1 MELKTFDT
9 ILTTICDSFD
19 SLIAPRTIARSNTNI
34 IYLIFKAAA
43 KGYEIIN
50 NVCVVLSNKFD
61 PLYCSEDDLISSAN
75 IVGTE
80 RHKGSATG
88 LHITVTNNGSASVTL
103 LAGLYT
109 YALDDDT
116 KFEFEVMENTVIA
129 SGSHISFI
137 AMSEKIGRYPV
148 TAQTTITVTS
158 EQPVSSDLV
167 FSCTDNAALLGLF
180 EETDLEFRERINSKT
195 DRQNSMVELESE
207 IRNLPYIFDCKVKF
221 NPMSTEIEFEGYTI
235 PAYTLAI
242 FYSGEVKKEIA
253 EKVCE
258 KIICPTLQTA
268 DSVEVFY
275 ENDVFVGGKYG
286 VHLIPFAKTQ
296 YAVELIYK
304 INKTYANEYDI
315 QNEIRTVLFN
325 TFVSEKHVDYIKE
338 DDFYNAI
345 EALGITGIELLGVN
359 LKYNNSN
366 VNYIEIPSSRIPELT
381 NVIFTP
387 VSQE

>member
-1 MELKTFDT
+1 MELKTFDA

-61 PLYCSEDDLISSAN
+61 PLYCSEDDLISSAS

-148 TAQTTITVTS
+148 TAQSKITVTS

-167 FSCTDNAALLGLF
+167 FSCTDNATLLGIS

-275 ENDVFVGGKYG
+275 ENDVFVGGKHG

-345 EALGITGIELLGVN
+345 ETLGITGIELLGVN

>member
-9 ILTTICDSFD
+9 ILTAICDSFD

-61 PLYCSEDDLISSAN
+61 PLYCSDDDLVSSAH

-88 LHITVTNNGSASVTL
+88 LHITVTNNGSASATL

-109 YALDDDT
+109 YVLDDDT

-129 SGSHISFI
+129 FGSRISFI

-148 TAQTTITVTS
+148 TAQPKITVTS
-158 EQPVSSDLV
+158 EQPISSDLV
-167 FSCTDNAALLGLF
+167 FSCASNAPLLGVF
-180 EETDLEFRERINSKT
+180 EETDLEFRERINSET
-195 DRQNSMVELESE
+195 DRQNSMVELENE

-221 NPMSTEIEFEGYTI
+221 NPMVTEIEYDGYTI
-235 PAYTLAI
+235 PPYTLAI

-258 KIICPTLQTA
+258 KIICPTLQTP

-275 ENDVFVGGKYG
+275 ENDVFIGGKHG

-296 YAVELIYK
+296 YAVELIYR
-304 INKTYANEYDI
+304 INNTYANEYDI
-315 QNEIRTVLFN
+315 QREIRTALFN
-325 TFVSEKHVDYIKE
+325 TFVSEKHVDYVKE

-359 LKYNNSN
+359 LKYNNSK
-366 VNYIEIPSSRIPELT
+366 VNYIKIPSSRIPELT
-381 NVIFTP
+381 KVIFTP

>member
-50 NVCVVLSNKFD
+50 NVCVVISNKFD

-221 NPMSTEIEFEGYTI
+221 NPMSTEMEFEGYTI

-258 KIICPTLQTA
+258 KIICPTLQTP

-275 ENDVFVGGKYG
+275 ENDIFVGGKHG
-286 VHLIPFAKTQ
+286 VNLIPFAKTQ

-338 DDFYNAI
+338 DDFFNAI

>member
-19 SLIAPRTIARSNTNI
+19 SLISPRTIARSNTNI
-34 IYLIFKAAA
+34 IYLIFKAVA

-50 NVCVVLSNKFD
+50 NVCVTLSNKFD
-61 PLYCSEDDLISSAN
+61 PLYCSDDDLTSSAN
-75 IVGTE
+75 MVGTE
-80 RHKGSATG
+80 RNQGSATG
-88 LHITVTNNGSASVTL
+88 LHITITNNGLVSVTL

-116 KFEFEVMENTVIA
+116 KFEFEVMENTIIA

-148 TAQTTITVTS
+148 TAQSTITVTS

-167 FSCTDNAALLGLF
+167 FSCTDNTALLGLF

-221 NPMSTEIEFEGYTI
+221 NSTNTEIEYDGYTI

-268 DSVEVFY
+268 NSIEVFY

-304 INKTYANEYDI
+304 INNTYANEYDI
-315 QNEIRTVLFN
+315 QKEIRTALFN
-325 TFVSEKHVDYIKE
+325 TFVSEKHVDFIKE

-345 EALGITGIELLGVN
+345 EALNITGIDLLGIN

>member
-9 ILTTICDSFD
+9 ILTTICDNFD

-61 PLYCSEDDLISSAN
+61 PLYCSDDDLISSAS

-88 LHITVTNNGSASVTL
+88 LHITVTNNGAVSVTL

-158 EQPVSSDLV
+158 EQTVSSDLV
-167 FSCTDNAALLGLF
+167 FSCTDNAALLGIS

-221 NPMSTEIEFEGYTI
+221 NPTNTEIGYDGYMI

-275 ENDVFVGGKYG
+275 ENDVFVGGKHG
-286 VHLIPFAKTQ
+286 VNLIPFAKTQ

-304 INKTYANEYDI
+304 INKTYVNEYDI
-315 QNEIRTVLFN
+315 QKEIRTVLFN

-338 DDFYNAI
+338 DDFYSAI

-381 NVIFTP
+381 NVIFTSI
-387 VSQE
+387 SQE

>member
-1 MELKTFDT
+1 MELKTFNT

-19 SLIAPRTIARSNTNI
+19 SLISPRTLARSNTNI

-50 NVCVVLSNKFD
+50 NICVVLSNKFD
-61 PLYCSEDDLISSAN
+61 PLYCSDDDLTSSAN

-80 RHKGSATG
+80 RNQGSATG
-88 LHITVTNNGSASVTL
+88 LHITITNNGSVSVTL

-116 KFEFEVMENTVIA
+116 KFEFEVMENTIIA

-167 FSCTDNAALLGLF
+167 FSCADNAALLGLF

-221 NPMSTEIEFEGYTI
+221 NPTSKEIEYDGYTI

-258 KIICPTLQTA
+258 KIICPTLQTV

-275 ENDVFVGGKYG
+275 ENDIFIGGKHG
-286 VHLIPFAKTQ
+286 VHLIPFTKTQ

-304 INKTYANEYDI
+304 INNTYANEYDI
-315 QNEIRTVLFN
+315 QKEIRTVLFN

-359 LKYNNSN
+359 LKYNDSN
-366 VNYIEIPSSRIPELT
+366 VSYIEIPSSRIPELT

>member
-61 PLYCSEDDLISSAN
+61 PLYCSEDDLISSAS

-88 LHITVTNNGSASVTL
+88 LHITITNNGSASVTL

-109 YALDDDT
+109 YALNDDT

-275 ENDVFVGGKYG
+275 ENDVFVGGKHG

-359 LKYNNSN
+359 LKYNGSN

>member
-19 SLIAPRTIARSNTNI
+19 SLISPRTLARSNTNI

-61 PLYCSEDDLISSAN
+61 PLYCSDDDLNSSAN

-88 LHITVTNNGSASVTL
+88 LHITVTNNGSVSVTL

-109 YALDDDT
+109 YAPDDDT

-129 SGSHISFI
+129 SGSHVSFI
-137 AMSEKIGRYPV
+137 AMSEEIGRYPV
-148 TAQTTITVTS
+148 TAQSMITVTS
-158 EQPVSSDLV
+158 GQPVSSDLV
-167 FSCTDNAALLGLF
+167 FSCTDNAALLGVF
-180 EETDLEFRERINSKT
+180 EETDLEFRERINSET
-195 DRQNSMVELESE
+195 DRQNSMIELESE

-221 NPMSTEIEFEGYTI
+221 NPTNTEIEFDSYTI

-258 KIICPTLQTA
+258 KIICPTLQTV

-275 ENDVFVGGKYG
+275 ENDIFIGGKYG

-304 INKTYANEYDI
+304 INHTYANEYEI
-315 QNEIRTVLFN
+315 QSEIRTALFN

-359 LKYNNSN
+359 IKYNDSN
-366 VNYIEIPSSRIPELT
+366 VSYIEIPSSRIPELT

>member
-19 SLIAPRTIARSNTNI
+19 SLISPRTLARSNTNI

-61 PLYCSEDDLISSAN
+61 PLYCSDDDLTSSAN

-80 RHKGSATG
+80 RNQGSATG
-88 LHITVTNNGSASVTL
+88 LHITITNNGSVSVTL

-129 SGSHISFI
+129 SGSYISFI
-137 AMSEKIGRYPV
+137 AMSEEIGQYPV
-148 TAQTTITVTS
+148 TAQATITVTS
-158 EQPVSSDLV
+158 EQPISSDLV
-167 FSCTDNAALLGLF
+167 FSCADNTALLGIS
-180 EETDLEFRERINSKT
+180 EETDLEFRERINSET

-221 NPMSTEIEFEGYTI
+221 NPTNTEIEYDGYTI

-258 KIICPTLQTA
+258 KIICPTLQTV

-275 ENDVFVGGKYG
+275 ENDIFIGGKHG

-304 INKTYANEYDI
+304 INNTYANEYDI

-345 EALGITGIELLGVN
+345 EALDIAGIELLGVN

>member
-61 PLYCSEDDLISSAN
+61 PLYCSDDDLISSAS

-80 RHKGSATG
+80 RRKGSATG
-88 LHITVTNNGSASVTL
+88 LHITITNNGSVSVTL

-129 SGSHISFI
+129 SGSRISFI

-148 TAQTTITVTS
+148 TAQPKITVTS
-158 EQPVSSDLV
+158 EQTVSSDLV

-195 DRQNSMVELESE
+195 DRQNSMVELENE

-221 NPMSTEIEFEGYTI
+221 NLTSKEIEYDEYTI

-253 EKVCE
+253 EKICE

-315 QNEIRTVLFN
+315 QKEIRTVLFN

-345 EALGITGIELLGVN
+345 ETLGITGIELLGVN
-359 LKYNNSN
+359 IKYNNSN

-381 NVIFTP
+381 NVIFTT

>member
-19 SLIAPRTIARSNTNI
+19 SLISPRTIARTNTNI

-61 PLYCSEDDLISSAN
+61 PLYCSEDDLISSAS

-88 LHITVTNNGSASVTL
+88 LHITITNNGSVPVTL

-148 TAQTTITVTS
+148 TAQPTITVTS
-158 EQPVSSDLV
+158 EQAVSSDLV
-167 FSCTDNAALLGLF
+167 FSCTDNATLLGIS
-180 EETDLEFRERINSKT
+180 EETDLEFRERINSET

-221 NPMSTEIEFEGYTI
+221 NPTSTAIEYDGYTI

-275 ENDVFVGGKYG
+275 ENKVFVGGKYG

-296 YAVELIYK
+296 YAVELVYK

-315 QNEIRTVLFN
+315 QNEIRTALFN

-338 DDFYNAI
+338 DDIYNAI

-366 VNYIEIPSSRIPELT
+366 VNYIEIPESRIPELT

>member
-19 SLIAPRTIARSNTNI
+19 SLISPRTLARSNTNI

-61 PLYCSEDDLISSAN
+61 PLYCSDDDLTSSAN

-80 RHKGSATG
+80 RNQGSATG
-88 LHITVTNNGSASVTL
+88 LHITITNNGSVSVTL

-129 SGSHISFI
+129 SGSYISFI
-137 AMSEKIGRYPV
+137 AMSEEIGQYPV
-148 TAQTTITVTS
+148 TAQATITVTS
-158 EQPVSSDLV
+158 EQPISSDLV
-167 FSCTDNAALLGLF
+167 FSCADNTALLGIS
-180 EETDLEFRERINSKT
+180 EETDLEFRERINSET

-221 NPMSTEIEFEGYTI
+221 NPTNTEIEYDGYTI

-258 KIICPTLQTA
+258 KIICPTLQTV

-275 ENDVFVGGKYG
+275 ENDIFIGGKHG

-296 YAVELIYK
+296 YAVELIYR
-304 INKTYANEYDI
+304 INNTYATEYDI

-345 EALGITGIELLGVN
+345 EALDITGIELLGVN

>member
-61 PLYCSEDDLISSAN
+61 PLYCSDDDLISSAN

-88 LHITVTNNGSASVTL
+88 LHITVTNNGSVSVTL

-158 EQPVSSDLV
+158 EQTVSSDLV
-167 FSCTDNAALLGLF
+167 FSCTDNAALLGIS

-221 NPMSTEIEFEGYTI
+221 NPTNTEIEYEGYTI

-253 EKVCE
+253 EKVCA

-315 QNEIRTVLFN
+315 QNEIKTVLFN

>member
-61 PLYCSEDDLISSAN
+61 PLYCSDDDLISSAS

-88 LHITVTNNGSASVTL
+88 LHITVTNNGSVSVTL

-148 TAQTTITVTS
+148 TAQSTITVTS
-158 EQPVSSDLV
+158 EQTVSSDLV

-221 NPMSTEIEFEGYTI
+221 NPTNTEIEFEGYTI

-253 EKVCE
+253 EKVCA

-268 DSVEVFY
+268 SSVEVFY

-286 VHLIPFAKTQ
+286 VHLIPFTKTQ
-296 YAVELIYK
+296 YAVELIYR

-315 QNEIRTVLFN
+315 QKEIRTVLFN

-345 EALGITGIELLGVN
+345 KALGITGIELLGVN

>member
-88 LHITVTNNGSASVTL
+88 LHITVTNNGSVSVTL

-148 TAQTTITVTS
+148 TAQSKITVTS

-167 FSCTDNAALLGLF
+167 FSCTDNAALLGIS

-221 NPMSTEIEFEGYTI
+221 NPTNTEIEYDGYTI

-258 KIICPTLQTA
+258 KIICPTLQTV

-275 ENDVFVGGKYG
+275 ENDVFVGGKHG
-286 VHLIPFAKTQ
+286 VNLIPFAKTQ
-296 YAVELIYK
+296 YAVELIYR

-359 LKYNNSN
+359 LKYNDSN

>member
-61 PLYCSEDDLISSAN
+61 PLYCSDDDLISSAS

-80 RHKGSATG
+80 RNQGSATG
-88 LHITVTNNGSASVTL
+88 LHITVTNNGSVSVTL

-167 FSCTDNAALLGLF
+167 FSCTDNATLLGLF

-221 NPMSTEIEFEGYTI
+221 NPMSTETEFEGYTI

-275 ENDVFVGGKYG
+275 ENDVFVGGKHG

-345 EALGITGIELLGVN
+345 ETLGITGIELLGVN

>member
-61 PLYCSEDDLISSAN
+61 PLYCSDDDLTSSAN

-80 RHKGSATG
+80 RNQGSATG
-88 LHITVTNNGSASVTL
+88 LHITITNNGSVSVTL

-137 AMSEKIGRYPV
+137 AMSEEIGRYPV
-148 TAQTTITVTS
+148 TAQATITVTS

-167 FSCTDNAALLGLF
+167 FSCADNTALLGIS
-180 EETDLEFRERINSKT
+180 EETDLEFRERINSET

-221 NPMSTEIEFEGYTI
+221 NSTNTEIEYDGYTI

-258 KIICPTLQTA
+258 KIICPTLQTV

-275 ENDVFVGGKYG
+275 ENDIFIGGKHG
-286 VHLIPFAKTQ
+286 VHLIPFAKAQ

-304 INKTYANEYDI
+304 INNTYANEYDI
-315 QNEIRTVLFN
+315 QKEIRTVLFN

-359 LKYNNSN
+359 LKYNDSN

>member
-19 SLIAPRTIARSNTNI
+19 SLISPRTIARTNTNI
-34 IYLIFKAAA
+34 IYLIFKAVA

-61 PLYCSEDDLISSAN
+61 PLYCSDEDLVSSAS

-88 LHITVTNNGSASVTL
+88 LHITVTNNGSVSVTL

-116 KFEFEVMENTVIA
+116 KFEFEVMENTVIT

-137 AMSEKIGRYPV
+137 AMSERIGRYPV
-148 TAQTTITVTS
+148 TAQATITVTS
-158 EQPVSSDLV
+158 EQTVSSDLV
-167 FSCTDNAALLGLF
+167 FSCTDNATLLGVF
-180 EETDLEFRERINSKT
+180 EETDLEFRERISSET

-221 NPMSTEIEFEGYTI
+221 NPKSTEIEYDGYMI

-258 KIICPTLQTA
+258 KIICPTLQTS

-275 ENDVFVGGKYG
+275 EDDVFVGGKYG
-286 VHLIPFAKTQ
+286 VHLIPFAKAQ

-315 QNEIRTVLFN
+315 QKEIRTALFN

-359 LKYNNSN
+359 LKYNDSN
-366 VNYIEIPSSRIPELT
+366 VSYIEIPSTRIPELT

>member
-19 SLIAPRTIARSNTNI
+19 SLISPRTIARTNTNI
-34 IYLIFKAAA
+34 IYLIFKAVA

-61 PLYCSEDDLISSAN
+61 PLYCSDDDLISSAS

-88 LHITVTNNGSASVTL
+88 LHITITNNGSVPVTL

-129 SGSHISFI
+129 SGSRISFI

-148 TAQTTITVTS
+148 TAQATITVTS

-167 FSCTDNAALLGLF
+167 FSCTDNAALLGVF
-180 EETDLEFRERINSKT
+180 EETDLEFRERINSET

-221 NPMSTEIEFEGYTI
+221 NPMSTTIEYDDYTI
-235 PAYTLAI
+235 PSYTLAI

-258 KIICPTLQTA
+258 KIICPTLQTS

-286 VHLIPFAKTQ
+286 VHLIPFAKAQ

-304 INKTYANEYDI
+304 INNTYANEYDI
-315 QNEIRTVLFN
+315 QNEIRTALFN

-338 DDFYNAI
+338 DDIYNAI

-366 VNYIEIPSSRIPELT
+366 VNYIEIPSSRVPELT

>member
-19 SLIAPRTIARSNTNI
+19 SLISPRTIARTNTNI

-61 PLYCSEDDLISSAN
+61 PLYCSDDDLISSAS

-88 LHITVTNNGSASVTL
+88 LHITITNNGSVSVTL

-129 SGSHISFI
+129 SGSRISFI

-148 TAQTTITVTS
+148 TAQSTITVTS
-158 EQPVSSDLV
+158 EQTVSSDLV
-167 FSCTDNAALLGLF
+167 FSCTDNAALLGVF
-180 EETDLEFRERINSKT
+180 EETDLEFRERINSET
-195 DRQNSMVELESE
+195 DRQNFMVELESE
-207 IRNLPYIFDCKVKF
+207 IRNLPYIFDCRVKF
-221 NPMSTEIEFEGYTI
+221 NPMSTAIEYDGYTI

-242 FYSGEVKKEIA
+242 FYSGEVKNEIA

-258 KIICPTLQTA
+258 KIICPTLQTS

-275 ENDVFVGGKYG
+275 ENDVFIGGKYG

-315 QNEIRTVLFN
+315 QKEIRTALFN

-338 DDFYNAI
+338 DDIYNAI

-359 LKYNNSN
+359 IKYNDSN
-366 VNYIEIPSSRIPELT
+366 VSYIEIPSSRIPELT

>member
-19 SLIAPRTIARSNTNI
+19 SLISPRTIARSNTNI

-61 PLYCSEDDLISSAN
+61 PLYCSDDDLISSAS

-88 LHITVTNNGSASVTL
+88 LHITITNNGSASVTL

-148 TAQTTITVTS
+148 TAQPTITVTS

-207 IRNLPYIFDCKVKF
+207 IRNLPYIFDCKIKF
-221 NPMSTEIEFEGYTI
+221 NPMSTEIEFEGFTI

-275 ENDVFVGGKYG
+275 ENDVFVGGKHG

-315 QNEIRTVLFN
+315 QKEIRTVLFN

>member
-19 SLIAPRTIARSNTNI
+19 SLISPRTLARSNTNI

-61 PLYCSEDDLISSAN
+61 PLYCSDDDLTSSAS

-80 RHKGSATG
+80 RNQGSATG
-88 LHITVTNNGSASVTL
+88 LHITITNNGSVSVTL

-116 KFEFEVMENTVIA
+116 KFEFEVMENTIIA

-148 TAQTTITVTS
+148 TAQSTITVTS

-221 NPMSTEIEFEGYTI
+221 NSTNTEIEYDGYTI

-268 DSVEVFY
+268 NSIEVFY

-304 INKTYANEYDI
+304 INNTYANEYDI
-315 QNEIRTVLFN
+315 QKEIRTVLFN
-325 TFVSEKHVDYIKE
+325 TFVSEKHVDFIKE

-345 EALGITGIELLGVN
+345 EALNITGIDLLGIN

>member
-88 LHITVTNNGSASVTL
+88 LHITVTNNGSVSVTL

-129 SGSHISFI
+129 SGSNISFI

-167 FSCTDNAALLGLF
+167 FSCTDNATLLGIF

-275 ENDVFVGGKYG
+275 ENDVFVGGKHG
-286 VHLIPFAKTQ
+286 VNLIPFAKTQ

-315 QNEIRTVLFN
+315 QKEIRTVLFN

>member
-61 PLYCSEDDLISSAN
+61 PLYCSEDDLISSAS

-148 TAQTTITVTS
+148 TAQSKITVTS

-167 FSCTDNAALLGLF
+167 FSCTDNATLLGIS

-275 ENDVFVGGKYG
+275 ENDVFVGGKHG

-345 EALGITGIELLGVN
+345 ETLGITGIELLGVN

>member
-19 SLIAPRTIARSNTNI
+19 SLISPRTIARSNTNI

-61 PLYCSEDDLISSAN
+61 PLYCSEEDLISSAS

-88 LHITVTNNGSASVTL
+88 LHIIITNNGSVSVTL

-129 SGSHISFI
+129 SGSRISFI

-148 TAQTTITVTS
+148 TAQATLTVTS

-195 DRQNSMVELESE
+195 DRQNALVELEDE
-207 IRNLPYIFDCKVKF
+207 IKNLPYIFDCKVKF
-221 NPMSTEIEFEGYTI
+221 NPTSKEIEYDGYTI

-258 KIICPTLQTA
+258 KIVCPTLQTV

-275 ENDVFVGGKYG
+275 ENDIFIGGKYG

-345 EALGITGIELLGVN
+345 EALDITGIELLGVN

>member
-61 PLYCSEDDLISSAN
+61 PLYCSDDDLVSSAS

-88 LHITVTNNGSASVTL
+88 LHITVTNNGSVSATL

-158 EQPVSSDLV
+158 ERTVSSDLV
-167 FSCTDNAALLGLF
+167 FSCTDNAALLGIS
-180 EETDLEFRERINSKT
+180 EETDLELRERINSKT

-221 NPMSTEIEFEGYTI
+221 NPMSTEIEYDGYTI

-275 ENDVFVGGKYG
+275 ENDVFVGGKHG
-286 VHLIPFAKTQ
+286 VNLIPFAKTQ

>member
-19 SLIAPRTIARSNTNI
+19 SLISPRTLARSNTNI

-61 PLYCSEDDLISSAN
+61 PLYCSDDDLTSSAN

-80 RHKGSATG
+80 RNQGSATG
-88 LHITVTNNGSASVTL
+88 LHITITNNGSVSVTL

-129 SGSHISFI
+129 SDSYISFI
-137 AMSEKIGRYPV
+137 AMSEEIGQYPV
-148 TAQTTITVTS
+148 TAQATITVTS
-158 EQPVSSDLV
+158 EQPISSDLV
-167 FSCTDNAALLGLF
+167 FSCADNTALLGIS
-180 EETDLEFRERINSKT
+180 EETDLEFRERINSET

-221 NPMSTEIEFEGYTI
+221 NPTNTEIEYDGYTI

-258 KIICPTLQTA
+258 KIICPTLQTV

-275 ENDVFVGGKYG
+275 ENDIFIGGKHG

-304 INKTYANEYDI
+304 INNTYANEYYI

-345 EALGITGIELLGVN
+345 EALDIAGIELLGVN

>member
-61 PLYCSEDDLISSAN
+61 PLYCSEDDLISSAS

-148 TAQTTITVTS
+148 TAQSKITVTS

-167 FSCTDNAALLGLF
+167 FSCTDNAALLGIS

-275 ENDVFVGGKYG
+275 GNDVFVGGKHG

-345 EALGITGIELLGVN
+345 ETLGITGIELLGVN

>member
-19 SLIAPRTIARSNTNI
+19 SLIAPRKITRSNTNI

-61 PLYCSEDDLISSAN
+61 PLYCSDDDLISSAS

-88 LHITVTNNGSASVTL
+88 LHITITNNGSVPVTL

-109 YALDDDT
+109 YALDADT

-129 SGSHISFI
+129 SGSRISFI
-137 AMSEKIGRYPV
+137 AMSEKIGQYPV
-148 TAQTTITVTS
+148 TAQAKITVTS

-167 FSCTDNAALLGLF
+167 FSCTDNAALLGVF
-180 EETDLEFRERINSKT
+180 EETDLEFRERINSET

-221 NPMSTEIEFEGYTI
+221 NPMSTTIEYDDYTI
-235 PAYTLAI
+235 PSYTLAI

-258 KIICPTLQTA
+258 KIICPTLQTS

-286 VHLIPFAKTQ
+286 VNLIPFAKTQ

-315 QNEIRTVLFN
+315 QNEIRTALFN

-338 DDFYNAI
+338 DDFYSAI

-366 VNYIEIPSSRIPELT
+366 VNYIEIPLSRIPELT

>member
-19 SLIAPRTIARSNTNI
+19 SLISPRTIARSNTNI

-61 PLYCSEDDLISSAN
+61 PLYCSEDDLISSAS

-148 TAQTTITVTS
+148 TAQSKITVTS

-167 FSCTDNAALLGLF
+167 FSCTDNATLLGIS

-275 ENDVFVGGKYG
+275 ENDVFVGGKHG

-345 EALGITGIELLGVN
+345 ETLGITGIELLGVN

>member
-61 PLYCSEDDLISSAN
+61 PLYCSDDDLISSAN

-88 LHITVTNNGSASVTL
+88 LHITVTNNGSVSVTL

-158 EQPVSSDLV
+158 ERTVSSDLV
-167 FSCTDNAALLGLF
+167 FSCTDNAALLGIS

-221 NPMSTEIEFEGYTI
+221 NPMSTEIEYDGYTI

-253 EKVCE
+253 EKVCA

>member
-1 MELKTFDT
+1 
-9 ILTTICDSFD
+9 
-19 SLIAPRTIARSNTNI
+19 
-34 IYLIFKAAA
+34 
-43 KGYEIIN
+43 
-50 NVCVVLSNKFD
+50 
-61 PLYCSEDDLISSAN
+61 
-75 IVGTE
+75 
-80 RHKGSATG
+80 
-88 LHITVTNNGSASVTL
+88 
-103 LAGLYT
+103 
-109 YALDDDT
+109 
-116 KFEFEVMENTVIA
+116 MENTVIA
-129 SGSHISFI
+129 SGSRISFI

-148 TAQTTITVTS
+148 TAQSKITVTS

-180 EETDLEFRERINSKT
+180 EETVLEFRERINSKT

-221 NPMSTEIEFEGYTI
+221 NPMSNAIEYDGYTI

-258 KIICPTLQTA
+258 KIICPTLQTE

-275 ENDVFVGGKYG
+275 ENDIFISGKYG
-286 VHLIPFAKTQ
+286 VHLIPFAKAQ

-315 QNEIRTVLFN
+315 QKEIRTVLFN

-338 DDFYNAI
+338 DDFYNTI

-359 LKYNNSN
+359 LKYNDSN
-366 VNYIEIPSSRIPELT
+366 VSYIEIPSTRIPELT